1 MADAKKPA
9 KAMRSGIRE
18 LEIRTRRMVDDSMA
32 GAYHSV
38 FKGRGMD
45 FDEVREYSPGDEVR
59 TIDWNVTARAG
70 RPFVKKFT
78 EERELTIFLVVDISA
93 SGNFGSGAMAKRDLA
108 AEVASVLAF
117 SAIRNS
123 DKVGLILYTDRI
135 ERYLPPKKGRRH
147 VLRVVRDILYHE
159 PQGTGTDTVK
169 MLDTVNHVLH
179 RRAVVFLISDFET
192 SGDPGIARANLRRA
206 VRQTNRRHDLIAVHI
221 EDPREKELPNVGIIA
236 LEDAETGEI
245 IELDTAN
252 VRRVY
257 GAICV
262 ARGST
267 PCNYGRMRPTFLRCS
282 DSSNRAAVHAYE
294 GGCPRPPRR
303 KWLDLAGLIVR
314 NRSGRIVRGYPRY
327 PRAEGCAG
335 VLDRTCGTRGRAGRR
350 ALRLCCLASAPS
362 VRSPPDSDP
371 VGKNPGAPGRHQA
384 SDASR
389 HGTGIRDRGVRGD
402 SRLHREAVRCRRH
415 AADHRGVSADAIAEL
430 E

>member
-1 MADAKKPA
+1 MADEKKSA
-9 KAMRSGIRE
+9 KAMRSGMRE

-70 RPFVKKFT
+70 RAFVKKFT

-93 SGNFGSGAMAKRDLA
+93 SGNFGSGELAKRDLA

-159 PQGTGTDTVK
+159 PQGVGTDTVK
-169 MLDTVNHVLH
+169 TLDAVNNLLH

-192 SGDPGIARANLRRA
+192 SGGDPEAARTQLRRA
-206 VRQTNRRHDLIAVHI
+206 VRQTNRRHDLIALHI

-245 IELDTAN
+245 IELNTARAS
-252 VRRVY
+252 VRKRFNEFSLER
-257 GAICV
+257 AQ
-262 ARGST
+262 R
-267 PCNYGRMRPTFLRCS
+267 LKS
-282 DSSNRAAVHAYE
+282 D
-294 GGCPRPPRR
+294 
-303 KWLDLAGLIVR
+303 L
-314 NRSGRIVRGYPRY
+314 
-327 PRAEGCAG
+327 RAEG
-335 VLDRTCGTRGRAGRR
+335 VDIVQLRTDTPYIPPLQRFFKSRGRPR
-350 ALRLCCLASAPS
+350 
-362 VRSPPDSDP
+362 V
-371 VGKNPGAPGRHQA
+371 
-384 SDASR
+384 
-389 HGTGIRDRGVRGD
+389 
-402 SRLHREAVRCRRH
+402 
-415 AADHRGVSADAIAEL
+415 
-430 E
+430 

>member
-1 MADAKKPA
+1 MADEKKSTG
-9 KAMRSGIRE
+9 AMRKGMRE

-70 RPFVKKFT
+70 RAFVKKFT

-123 DKVGLILYTDRI
+123 DKVGLILYTDRV

-159 PQGTGTDTVK
+159 PQGVGTDTVK
-169 MLDTVNHVLH
+169 TLDVVNHVLH
-179 RRAVVFLISDFET
+179 RRAIVFLVSDFQT
-192 SGDPGIARANLRRA
+192 SGGGDPGVARAQLRRA

-245 IELDTAN
+245 VELNTARAS
-252 VRRVY
+252 VRKRFNELSLER
-257 GAICV
+257 
-262 ARGST
+262 AR
-267 PCNYGRMRPTFLRCS
+267 RLMS
-282 DSSNRAAVHAYE
+282 D
-294 GGCPRPPRR
+294 
-303 KWLDLAGLIVR
+303 L
-314 NRSGRIVRGYPRY
+314 
-327 PRAEGCAG
+327 RAEG
-335 VLDRTCGTRGRAGRR
+335 VDTVQLRTDMPYIPPLQRFFKSRGRAR
-350 ALRLCCLASAPS
+350 
-362 VRSPPDSDP
+362 V
-371 VGKNPGAPGRHQA
+371 
-384 SDASR
+384 
-389 HGTGIRDRGVRGD
+389 
-402 SRLHREAVRCRRH
+402 
-415 AADHRGVSADAIAEL
+415 
-430 E
+430 